1 MQTLPHSTDAEQGVL
16 GALLYANDA
25 FVTVGE
31 TGLSAEDFYSENH
44 AELFRTMSAMLSKGE
59 LVDVITLTERL
70 KNDGTIDRVGGLVY
84 VNQLVDS
91 ITSSANVKRYAEIV
105 KASSIRRRIVTVSDL
120 AKANAIEPN
129 GKDASELLQ
138 ELERQVLAIG
148 EGHENGRGFVSLK
161 EASGNVLERLI
172 EVYQARQDGVVVS
185 GVSTGFKNLDN
196 VTTGLQRGDLIVL
209 AARPSMG
216 KTSLAI
222 NVAEHVAIESET
234 PQPVAIFS
242 MEMSAEQI
250 AQRILSSQA
259 QVDSQAMRKGELS
272 DGDWRKIAVGIDKVS
287 SAPLFI
293 DDTPALTVTSLA
305 SRARRLTARH
315 GRLGLIV
322 VDYIQLM
329 PGNGGR
335 NENRVSALS
344 EVSRGLKALAR
355 ELDVPI
361 IVLSQL
367 NRQVDSRT
375 DKRPFMSDLRESGAI
390 EQDADVVA
398 FIYRDVVYNKDTIAP
413 DMAEL
418 IVSKQRNGAIGTLRM
433 KFNGSCTRFHAWDG
447 DQGYWE
453 GNPNGNS

>member
-1 MQTLPHSTDAEQGVL
+1 MLSLPHSTDAEQGVL

-31 TGLSAEDFYSENH
+31 TGLKANDFYSSNH
-44 AELFRTMSAMLSKGE
+44 VELFKTISEMLTKGE
-59 LVDVITLTERL
+59 AVDLVTLGERL
-70 KNDGTIDRVGGLVY
+70 RVNGTLDQVGGHQYINALID
-84 VNQLVDS
+84 NT
-91 ITSSANVKRYAEIV
+91 TSSANVMRYAEIV
-105 KASSIRRRIVTVSDL
+105 KDNALRRKIVMVSDL
-120 AKANAIEPN
+120 AKESAIAPN
-129 GKDASELLQ
+129 GKDASDLLQ
-138 ELERQVLAIG
+138 EFERQVLSIG
-148 EGHENGRGFVSLK
+148 EGNENGRGFVSLK
-161 EASGNVLERLI
+161 EASENVLERLI
-172 EVYQARQDGVVVS
+172 DVYQARLDGVPVS

-222 NVAEHVAIESET
+222 NIAEHIAIENEN

-259 QVDSQAMRKGELS
+259 NVDSQAMRKGTLTDLEWRQIAAGMDKLS
-272 DGDWRKIAVGIDKVS
+272 G
-287 SAPLFI
+287 APIYI

-335 NENRVSALS
+335 NENRVSSLS

-355 ELDVPI
+355 ELNVPI

-398 FIYRDVVYNKDTIAP
+398 FIYRDVVYNKDSLTP

-418 IVSKQRNGAIGTLRM
+418 IISKQRNGAIGTLRM
-433 KFNGSCTRFHAWDG
+433 KFNGSNTRFKAWDG
-447 DQGYWE
+447 DAGYWE
-453 GNPNGNS
+453 GDKNAN

>member
-1 MQTLPHSTDAEQGVL
+1 MNETPHSTSAEQGVL
-16 GALLYANDA
+16 GALLFANESMVA
-25 FVTVGE
+25 IGE
-31 TGLSAEDFYSENH
+31 TGLKADDFYSGNH
-44 AELFRTMSAMLSKGE
+44 KELFATMSAMLTKGE
-59 LVDVITLTERL
+59 PVDVLTLADRL
-70 KNDGTIDRVGGLVY
+70 KTNGTLDDVGGMVY
-84 VNQLVDS
+84 VNQLVDN
-91 ITSSANVKRYAEIV
+91 TPSSANAKRYAEIV
-105 KASSIRRRIVTVSDL
+105 KEHALRRRIIQVSDE

-129 GKDASELLQ
+129 GRDGVELLQ
-138 ELERQVLAIG
+138 TLERQVLSIG
-148 EGHENGRGFVSLK
+148 EGNENGRGFVGLGD
-161 EASGNVLERLI
+161 ASQTVLERLI
-172 EVYQARQDGVVVS
+172 QTYQNRQAGVVVS
-185 GVSTGFKNLDN
+185 GVSTGLPNLDN

-222 NVAEHVAIESET
+222 NIAEHVAIESEAH
-234 PQPVAIFS
+234 QPVAIFS

-250 AQRILSSQA
+250 AQRILSSQSE
-259 QVDSQAMRKGELS
+259 VDSQAMRKGTLS
-272 DGDWRKIAVGIDKVS
+272 DDEWRRIADGIDKVS
-287 SAPLFI
+287 NAPLFI
-293 DDTPALTVTSLA
+293 DDTPALTVTALA

-390 EQDADVVA
+390 EQDADVVM
-398 FIYRDVVYNKDTIAP
+398 FIYRDVVYDKATAYP
-413 DMAEL
+413 EMAEL
-418 IVSKQRNGAIGTLRM
+418 IISKQRNGAIGTLRA
-433 KFNGSCTRFHAWDG
+433 KFNGSNTRFKAWDG
-447 DQGYWE
+447 DTGYWE
-453 GNPNGNS
+453 GFANES